1 MKAGFLVVDK
11 PAGITSHDVVSVLR
25 ALLGIKKVGH
35 TGTLDPFATGVLP
48 MALGSATRLIQFL
61 DESRKTYVGRIRLG
75 EATDTGDWTGSVTRS
90 SGVPPLTLDG
100 VQRVAQAFVG
110 ERMQT
115 PPQYSA
121 VKVKGKALY
130 KYAREGKSVAAAPRS
145 IRVYNLQ
152 ATDVGLD
159 WVDIHV
165 ECSRG
170 TYVRVLAEELSES
183 LGSVG
188 HLVALR
194 RVASGAFQLSN
205 AVDFEQ
211 LSMIAAGCS
220 DWTAVLR
227 PPRGVARVPWCDPS
241 IRRAAIGELL
251 TAPDEAL
258 GHLPRWSLDPDDLSQ
273 LRLRG
278 RTVGGPEGVGDGAH
292 WLAFEGSRLL
302 GVMVRRG
309 DVHRVARMLAQS

>member
-25 ALLGIKKVGH
+25 GLLGIKKVGH

-61 DESRKTYVGRIRLG
+61 DESRKIYEGRIRLG
-75 EATDTGDWTGSVTRS
+75 AATDTGDWTGSVSRS
-90 SGVPPLTLDG
+90 MDVPELTMDG
-100 VQRVAQAFVG
+100 VHRVAQGFLG

-121 VKVKGKALY
+121 VKVEGKALY
-130 KYAREGKSVAAAPRS
+130 KYAREGKSVTAAPRP
-145 IRVYNLQ
+145 IRVHELQ
-152 ATDVGLD
+152 VTAIGPDWLD
-159 WVDIHV
+159 IRV

-183 LGSVG
+183 LGTVG
-188 HLVALR
+188 HLMALR
-194 RVASGAFQLSN
+194 RVASGAFQVSN
-205 AVDFEQ
+205 AVDFER
-211 LSMIAAGCS
+211 LSVIAAGRS
-220 DWTAVLR
+220 DWSAVLR
-227 PPRGVARVPWCDPS
+227 PPRGVDRVPWCDLS
-241 IRRAAIGELL
+241 ARRSAIGELL
-251 TAPDEAL
+251 TTPDEAL
-258 GHLPRWSLDPDDLSQ
+258 IHLPRWSLDESDLRQ

-278 RTVGGPEGVGDGAH
+278 RTSGGPAGIGDGDH
-292 WLAFEGSRLL
+292 WLACESNRLL

-309 DVHRVARMLAQS
+309 DIHRVARMLAQS